1 MADTYDITNMLNEAK
16 RRLQAMKPKAAVG
29 VPIRS
34 ILAPDNAA
42 MMFGAGQMSEIYDV
56 LNDDGTEKF
65 ILGVNTLNANTYVE

>member
-1 MADTYDITNMLNEAK
+1 MPNTYDITNMLNEAK
-16 RRLQAMKPKAAVG
+16 RRLQSIKPRPAVG
-29 VPIRS
+29 APVRS

-65 ILGVNTLNANTYVE
+65 ILGVNAMDDTTLVE